1 MGRRFDRR
9 WRIEGVGAVASSS
22 GVRPVAVD
30 ADDDVV
36 GETSEGLQVELFHP
50 DTERKPGDT
59 NVERWGFD
67 VHPQVFPI
75 ACAVIALFIGL
86 TLAFK
91 SGSAEVFGTGQ
102 TIISAGRGWL
112 YILAVNVFILVI
124 L

>member
-59 NVERWGFD
+59 NVEKWGFD

-75 ACAVIALFIGL
+75 ACSVIA
-86 TLAFK
+86 
-91 SGSAEVFGTGQ
+91 
-102 TIISAGRGWL
+102 
-112 YILAVNVFILVI
+112 VFIALTPVFRPQAEAAFGA
-124 L
+124 